1 MYHPKDGMS
10 HSGATDR
17 KFPSSSPMVLKVFC
31 NEITGRQQYPGAG
44 MEFEPM
50 AFWLGGETIPN

>member
-1 MYHPKDGMS
+1 MS
-10 HSGATDR
+10 HSGATDTQ
-17 KFPSSSPMVLKVFC
+17 FPSSSPLVLNVFC
-31 NEITGRQQYPGAG
+31 NEITGTQLYPRAG